1 MLSHSPFPKGKKRR
15 AGGKCGRA
23 ASAGER
29 SYEVFAR
36 LFQKAAGLA
45 GSRAEPLRVEGEE
58 PSRGR
63 GRSPRSIPEWSGE
76 KIYDTALQRG
86 GKVVEFIM
94 KKNALKRE
102 YKKETRR

>member
-1 MLSHSPFPKGKKRR
+1 MKFSPAFFKRR
-15 AGGKCGRA
+15 RVEGGA
-23 ASAGER
+23 
-29 SYEVFAR
+29 
-36 LFQKAAGLA
+36 LA

>member
-36 LFQKAAGLA
+36 LFQKAA
-45 GSRAEPLRVEGEE
+45 
-58 PSRGR
+58 GR